1 MANKVEISSSK
12 LNEARTAARAIET
25 SLKTAYEQCGT
36 LLSYTQSAKWDGK
49 SRDAFITYLEI
60 IHQYHNDLNEIVKL
74 QTTALNNLKRYMNDF
89 KNDNSVKEV
98 RNL

>member
-1 MANKVEISSSK
+1 MAHKVEINGNK
-12 LNEARTAARAIET
+12 LNEARTAAKAIET

-36 LLSYTQSAKWDGK
+36 LLSYTQAANWDGK

-74 QTTALNNLKRYMNDF
+74 QTTALNNLNQYINDF
-89 KNDNSVKEV
+89 EKDSSVKEV